1 MLYWLLKRMVL
12 GPLLLTLYRPWV
24 EGREHVPDHGGA
36 LIVSNHLS
44 FSDSIF
50 LPLVLD
56 RRVTF
61 LAKDEYFTGSGVR
74 GRLTAGFFRGVG
86 QLPVDRSGGAAGLAS
101 LRTGLGVLG
110 RGDLLGIYPEGTRSP
125 DGRLH
130 RGRTGAA
137 RLALES
143 GVPVVPVAM
152 IGTDAVQPV
161 GKLLPAVRRVGIRFG
176 PPVDVARYAG
186 RGDDRFVLRAAT
198 DDIMRALMA
207 LSGQEY
213 VDVYATVT
221 KEALARQREAAEH
234 GVALDLPTGA
244 PAPGGLAP
252 GEAGPERPRLDDE
265 PPAPDAPVASDAETS
280 PADDGPADAGPADG
294 SGPGAGGGAG
304 GPAGAPPV
312 APEGGV
318 RRRLR
323 RAAPPVRGAGP
334 RDR

>member
-1 MLYWLLKRMVL
+1 LLYWLLKRMVL

-61 LAKDEYFTGSGVR
+61 LAKDEYFTGRGLR

-101 LRTGLGVLG
+101 LRTGLAVLR
-110 RGDLLGIYPEGTRSP
+110 RGELLGIYPEGTRSP

-161 GKLLPAVRRVGIRFG
+161 GRLLPSVRRVGIRFG
-176 PPVDVARYAG
+176 PPLDVARYVG
-186 RGDDRFVLRAAT
+186 REDDRFVLRAVT
-198 DDIMRALMA
+198 DDVMRALMA

-221 KEALARQREAAEH
+221 KDALARQREAGAH
-234 GVALDLPTGA
+234 GVAVDLPTGA
-244 PAPGGLAP
+244 PAPGGLPPDEP
-252 GEAGPERPRLDDE
+252 GPARPRPDE
-265 PPAPDAPVASDAETS
+265 PPPSTDPR
-280 PADDGPADAGPADG
+280 PA
-294 SGPGAGGGAG
+294 AGGGASG
-304 GPAGAPPV
+304 GR
-312 APEGGV
+312 APEGSDGGSPEAPPGAAAGAGAG
-318 RRRLR
+318 RRLR
-323 RAAPPVRGAGP
+323 RAVPPVRGGGP